1 MLKIYR
7 RKGAKNWRVR
17 GTVHGIFI
25 DRTCG
30 TSARKEAAEVAAVIY
45 DRLKLA
51 ALHGAGQRGT
61 PFLEVAVRYMQRLAP
76 VEQERVDKLIDYF
89 RDRTIQ
95 SITAEDFVKCAE
107 QLYPRVK
114 PQTVMRWCITPLTA
128 VLNDA
133 ASYVEGYN
141 PPRVKKDRWRGD
153 NPRTHWLTQEQASQ
167 LYECSG
173 PYLQAFIMLCLD
185 CGCRPGEALSLQR
198 RDIVLLPQMPNAGIV
213 RFPRTKNGELRESPV
228 KRPTAERLLALPGV
242 RDRVFW
248 VWQDRWALLKE
259 WHKAREAAGLPP
271 EITPHVLC
279 HTFATWMR
287 LYTRADERAL
297 LATKRWKDH
306 RAVQRYMHTAPNEIE
321 DRLQKLP
328 QIRRVV

>member
-1 MLKIYR
+1 VLKIYR

-30 TSARKEAAEVAAVIY
+30 TSARKEAEEVAGVIY
-45 DRLKLA
+45 ERLKRT
-51 ALHGAGQRGT
+51 ALHGNRDGT
-61 PFLEVAVRYMQRLAP
+61 GFVEVAVRYMRRLAP

-89 RDRTIQ
+89 RERTIQ

-153 NPRTHWLTQEQASQ
+153 NPRTHWLTPEQVEEMCEWS
-167 LYECSG
+167 S

-185 CGCRPGEALSLQR
+185 CGCRPGEALGLLRSNV
-198 RDIVLLPQMPNAGIV
+198 VLLPNRGIAQ
-213 RFPRTKNGELRESPV
+213 FPQTKNGIERESPI
-228 KRPTAERLLALPGV
+228 KRATAERLLALPGKN
-242 RDRVFW
+242 DRIFW
-248 VWQDRWALLKE
+248 VWTDRWALLRD
-259 WHKAREAAGLPP
+259 WHKAREQASLPP
-271 EITPHVLC
+271 HVTPHVLC

-287 LYTRADERAL
+287 LYTGADETAL
-297 LATKRWKDH
+297 LGTNRWKDR

>member
-1 MLKIYR
+1 VLKIYR

-30 TSARKEAAEVAAVIY
+30 TGARKEAQEVAAAVY
-45 DRLKLA
+45 DTLKRRF
-51 ALHGAGQRGT
+51 LHGERVGT
-61 PFLEVAVRYMQRLAP
+61 PFVEVAIRYMKRLAP
-76 VEQERVDKLIDYF
+76 VEQERIDKLIDYF
-89 RDRTIQ
+89 RDKPIEDIRAQ
-95 SITAEDFVKCAE
+95 DFVECAE
-107 QLYPRVK
+107 TLYPHVK

-133 ASYVEGYN
+133 ATYVDGYN

-153 NPRTHWLTQEQASQ
+153 NPRTHWLTPEQVDA
-167 LYECSG
+167 LYESSG
-173 PYLQAFIMLCLD
+173 PYLRAFLLLCLD
-185 CGCRPGEALSLQR
+185 CGCRPGEALALER
-198 RDIVLLPQMPNAGIV
+198 RNVLLLPNMPNAGLV
-213 RFPRTKNGELRESPV
+213 RFPKTKNGDERQSAV
-228 KRPTAERLLALPGV
+228 KRRTAETLLALPGKHP
-242 RDRVFW
+242 RIFW
-248 VWQDRWALLKE
+248 VWTDRWALRNE
-259 WHKAREAAGLPP
+259 WHKARELAGLPP

-287 LYTRADERAL
+287 IYGHADETAL
-297 LATKRWKDH
+297 LATKRWKDA
-306 RAVQRYMHTAPNEIE
+306 RAVRRYMHTAPNEVE